1 MTKAELIS
9 IIKEEAQNVL
19 DEQSGKPQYKVS
31 STGDSVTVTL
41 TIAGKE
47 YVGKS
52 KIRRGARNA
61 KKAAVNGAKM
71 IANKKAAAAGAL
83 ARIEKSN

>member
-1 MTKAELIS
+1 MKKLELIK
-9 IIKEEAQNVL
+9 IIKEVIQDVL
-19 DEQSGKPQYKVS
+19 DEQDTQPKYKVS

-52 KIRRGARNA
+52 KIRRGDKRAAIQGARMLANR
-61 KKAAVNGAKM
+61 KADH
-71 IANKKAAAAGAL
+71 AGAF
-83 ARIEKSN
+83 ARIKKSD